1 MLEAKNVE
9 VKYGKAV
16 ILHGVSINVNEKETV
31 AVLGPNGAGKT
42 TLLRAITGLAP
53 VTGEIKFNGENIAN
67 LPPHKIVEKGIVMCP
82 EHRRLFRDMSVE
94 DNLRLGAFL
103 RKDKDGIER
112 DLEFV
117 YKLFPRLKERK
128 DQIVK
133 TMSGGE
139 QQMVAI
145 GRALMSKP
153 KLLLLD
159 EPSIGLAPIVIE
171 AITDSIMRIKE
182 IGTTILMVEQNVH
195 MALDLA
201 DRIYILSRGRIEKEG
216 TKDELYDELEKA
228 YLEAA

>member
-1 MLEAKNVE
+1 MLETRNVE
-9 VKYGKAV
+9 VKYEKAI
-16 ILHGVSINVNEKETV
+16 ILHNVSIKVNDKETV

-53 VTGEIKFNGENIAN
+53 ASGEILFNGENIAN
-67 LPPHKIVEKGIVMCP
+67 LSPHRIVEKGIVMCP

-103 RKDKDGIER
+103 RKDGDGIES
-112 DLEFV
+112 DLDFV
-117 YKLFPRLKERK
+117 YKLFPRLEERK

-145 GRALMSKP
+145 GRALMAKP

-171 AITDSIMRIKE
+171 AITDSIKRIKE
-182 IGTTILMVEQNVH
+182 IGTTILLVEQNVH

-228 YLEAA
+228 YLEA